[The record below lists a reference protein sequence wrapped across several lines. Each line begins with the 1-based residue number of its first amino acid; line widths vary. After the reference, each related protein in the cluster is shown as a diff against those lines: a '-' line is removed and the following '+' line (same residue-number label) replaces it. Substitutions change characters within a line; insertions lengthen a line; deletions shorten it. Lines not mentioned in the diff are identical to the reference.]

1 MDHLPKSRMASDQGV
16 ILWEWG
22 CRWGRKLQKPVLKA
36 ADQNVHQHGI
46 CIDAVRKLDW
56 LSGGELNTTSEAE
69 DVVEIVNWARTR
81 WT

>member
-1 MDHLPKSRMASDQGV
+1 
-16 ILWEWG
+16 
-22 CRWGRKLQKPVLKA
+22 VLKA

-56 LSGGELNTTSEAE
+56 LSGGELSTTSEAE